1 MEKRTLII
9 EDCDGTQYE
18 CGSGGSGGSQPAP
31 NSVGSQQIED
41 GSIQKEDLD
50 KDIQDK
56 LDVLDDS
63 NIITEEELNDDW
75 QEAMNNAGLDVNPT
89 QEEISDE
96 DLSDEWNDAIEQ
108 AGQGSE

>member
-31 NSVGSQQIED
+31 NSVGSQEIED
-41 GSIQKEDLD
+41 GSVKKEDLE

-56 LDVLDDS
+56 LDVLDES
-63 NIITEEELNDDW
+63 NIITEEELENDW
-75 QEAMNNAGLDVNPT
+75 QEAMNNAGIDVDT
-89 QEEISDE
+89 DDVEDISDT
-96 DLSDEWNDAIEQ
+96 DLADDWQNAINE
-108 AGQGSE
+108 ASKD

>member
-18 CGSGGSGGSQPAP
+18 CSGGGGGSQPAP

-56 LDVLDDS
+56 LDVLDES
-63 NIITEEELNDDW
+63 NVITEEELNNDW
-75 QEAMNNAGLDVNPT
+75 QEAMNNAGLDVDPQNA
-89 QEEISDE
+89 EDISDT
-96 DLSDEWNDAIEQ
+96 DLADDWQNAINE
-108 AGQGSE
+108 AAKD

>member
-41 GSIQKEDLD
+41 GSIQKEDLE

-56 LDVLDDS
+56 LDVLDES
-63 NIITEEELNDDW
+63 NIITEEELENDW
-75 QEAMNNAGLDVNPT
+75 QEAMNNAGIDVDT
-89 QEEISDE
+89 DDVEDISDT
-96 DLSDEWNDAIEQ
+96 DLADDWQSAINE
-108 AGQGSE
+108 ASKD